1 MSKKE
6 VVDENNIDPIK
17 AGKKEEKMKLKEEKK
32 KMKAEKKAMK
42 GVNKTSESKVVIGVV
57 VAVLVVALAIFGFY
71 FYKSNYEAVATY
83 DGGRITKAEYDVYY
97 KSFANIL
104 SSYYGYPDYL
114 IPEEIAKKAAVDKVI
129 VKFATEAGTQISEE
143 DQATLDEIFN
153 NDEYVQD
160 FVSQGMDV
168 DLTRQLYYN
177 DYLITQYL
185 ADLQEKVT
193 DDEMIN
199 YIKENYGD
207 NVDLNEYNTSHILIM
222 TVDDSNNALSDEEK
236 AAAKAKAEG
245 LLARALA
252 GEDFATLAKENSE
265 DSGTAE
271 NGGVY
276 VCYDDG
282 YTVEEYIKATKALE
296 VGKINAT
303 LVETSYG
310 YHIIKLNEKVENGR
324 VNNTTERELYVNEFT
339 DGLQEEYKVTIDTE
353 VLNNYIISVTGSP
366 IPSADEEETSTQEEH
381 VHTEDETTEE

>member
-6 VVDENNIDPIK
+6 VVEENNIDPIK

-324 VNNTTERELYVNEFT
+324 VNNATERELYVNEFT
-339 DGLQEEYKVTIDTE
+339 DGLQEEYKVIIDTE